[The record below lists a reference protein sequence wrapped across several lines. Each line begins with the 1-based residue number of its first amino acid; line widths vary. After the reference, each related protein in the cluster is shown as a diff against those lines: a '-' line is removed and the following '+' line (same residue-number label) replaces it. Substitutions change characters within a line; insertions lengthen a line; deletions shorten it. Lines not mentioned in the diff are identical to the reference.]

1 MPKMEESCGCVIGG
15 YDTDESEQSEKSP
28 PPLNNSNGIT
38 VDELI
43 TYLQELKEKKK
54 EIANYII
61 QHINMGALKKSTAV
75 EVDSELKSVVV
86 HSYY

>member
-1 MPKMEESCGCVIGG
+1 MPRIVQECGCVIGG
-15 YDTDESEQSEKSP
+15 YDTDESEQSEESP
-28 PPLNNSNGIT
+28 SPLNNSNGIT

-61 QHINMGALKKSTAV
+61 QHIDMGALKKSTTV
-75 EVDSELKSVVV
+75 EVDSEVKSVVL
-86 HSYY
+86 HSYN